1 MTHVSPVAA
10 VTTPGDGQDA
20 EVDDEEA
27 DDGGGDVDGVEE
39 LLQRVIEHLLEVDG
53 VGQHEDAS
61 AEAAREDLAAE
72 DHLALRRLRRVNLV
86 NQRDTT

>member
-39 LLQRVIEHLLEVDG
+39 LL
-53 VGQHEDAS
+53 
-61 AEAAREDLAAE
+61 
-72 DHLALRRLRRVNLV
+72 
-86 NQRDTT
+86 